1 MKWLIVVVLSSLLS
15 SSYCFNEKRLL
26 KAFSAYP
33 NQLYTTLA
41 HFAILPDVDDFR
53 DSTDHL
59 RVYANFKNPDAEA
72 LLAQAF
78 IENAS
83 LYQSTLLAA
92 GKNGSTLAK
101 RKLEDYLKSTDQWL
115 AIQNLPWQLPEQL
128 HTDAAM
134 SLRQPL
140 DNTVLQTSLIYPS
153 RNCAEKVML
162 VVSDLSSFNQV
173 KALKK
178 RFETTFD
185 LPICLSEPVYFDAT
199 KIKCSNNPKTRIQC
213 VLSTNKVLERYTYD
227 KLAFFSKHGIANAFA
242 NQLHMSY
249 LQSERVLLHELM
261 HLYGFIDEYPL
272 KKALA
277 QRMCNVEKKTRIAK
291 NIVVLPNSDDAAERI
306 SFDGQDWYKTNTCD
320 NAKGQA
326 YKPVSI
332 TSNLELLDLPLPN
345 LYKTWLTQAMLNGN
359 NL

>member
-26 KAFSAYP
+26 QAFSAYP
-33 NQLYTTLA
+33 SQLYATLA
-41 HFAILPDVDDFR
+41 HFGILPDVDDFR
-53 DSTDHL
+53 DLTDHL

-72 LLAQAF
+72 LLAESF
-78 IENAS
+78 IENSS
-83 LYQSTLLAA
+83 LYQNTLLTA

-101 RKLEDYLKSTDQWL
+101 RKLEHYLKSTEQWL
-115 AIQNLPWQLPEQL
+115 VIQNLPWQLPEQL
-128 HTDAAM
+128 HTEVAM
-134 SLRQPL
+134 SLKQAIDDTAL
-140 DNTVLQTSLIYPS
+140 AASLIYPS
-153 RNCAEKVML
+153 KNCAEKVML
-162 VVSDLSSFNQV
+162 VVSDLSSFNHV

-199 KIKCSNNPKTRIQC
+199 QISCSNNPATRIEC
-213 VLSTNKVLERYTYD
+213 HLTNKSQLASFSYD
-227 KLAFFSKHGIANAFA
+227 KLAFFTKAGIANAVGTH
-242 NQLHMSY
+242 LYMSY

-272 KKALA
+272 KPLLA
-277 QRMCNVEKKTRIAK
+277 QRLCNVDKLTRIAT
-291 NIVVLPNSDDAAERI
+291 NIVVLPRGNNLPKQ
-306 SFDGQDWYKTNTCD
+306 FTYDGQQWYKTNTCD

-332 TSNLELLDLPLPN
+332 TSNLELLDLPLPS